1 MASTISRRCA
11 ALGVSRLY
19 QRSARSAVASFVE
32 HQNFS
37 SQSERAPID
46 GKDYLMGSERNT
58 MRAAV
63 LWEPKKPMTIEDLK
77 MPRPQTGEVLIRT
90 KACGVCHSDL
100 HVIKAD
106 QPYPSPV
113 VLGHEITG
121 EVVEHGP
128 HTDEATRKRLPLGGR
143 VVGAFIMPCGG
154 CFFCV
159 KGEEDLCETF
169 FKYNRGMGGLY
180 DGTTRLYQA
189 STGKPIFM
197 YSMGGLAEY
206 CVVPAHAVAP
216 LAPTLPYNE
225 SAIIGCAV
233 FTAYGAMKNAAD
245 MRAGE
250 TVAVIG
256 TGGVGS
262 SCLQVARA
270 FGGRQVIAVDVNEK
284 KLENATK
291 MGATHTVNASSES
304 VVDRIREITGGRG
317 VDIAIEALGNPK
329 TFIQATQAV
338 RDGGRAVMVGLA
350 PAGVTAGVDIS
361 KLVRR
366 KVKIIGSYGGRAR
379 QDLPT
384 IITLA
389 EMGFLK
395 IESAVTKICSLE
407 EADATY
413 AAMDKGEIT
422 GRAVVDINPSIVHA

>member
-1 MASTISRRCA
+1 MASLSLRSGGLR
-11 ALGVSRLY
+11 LSRLY
-19 QRSARSAVASFVE
+19 RTNIRPALASIIGNRE
-32 HQNFS
+32 FS
-37 SQSERAPID
+37 SQPEQGAID
-46 GKDYLMGSERNT
+46 GKGYLMGSEKST

-63 LWEPKKPMTIEDLK
+63 LWEPKKPMVVEDLR
-77 MPRPQTGEVLIRT
+77 MPRPKTGEVLIKT

-128 HTDEATRKRLPLGGR
+128 HTDAATLKRVPVGAR

-180 DGTTRLYQA
+180 DGSTRLYQA
-189 STGKPIFM
+189 STGRPIFM

-206 CVVPAHAVAP
+206 CVVPTHAVAP
-216 LAPTLPYNE
+216 LAPSLPYTE

-262 SCLQVARA
+262 SCVQVARA
-270 FGGRQVIAVDVNEK
+270 FGGRQIIAVDVSEK
-284 KLENATK
+284 ALTNAKK
-291 MGATHTVNASSES
+291 MGATHTVNASSEN

-317 VDIAIEALGNPK
+317 VDVAVEALGKAP
-329 TFIQATQAV
+329 TFVQAIQAV
-338 RDGGRAVMVGLA
+338 REGGKAVMVGLA
-350 PAGVTAGVDIS
+350 PAGVTAQVDIA

-366 KVKIIGSYGGRAR
+366 KVQIIGSYGGRAR

-395 IESAVTKICSLE
+395 IESAVTQKCSLE

-413 AAMDKGEIT
+413 AAMDRGEIT
-422 GRAVVDINPSIVHA
+422 GRAVVDIDPSLGSA